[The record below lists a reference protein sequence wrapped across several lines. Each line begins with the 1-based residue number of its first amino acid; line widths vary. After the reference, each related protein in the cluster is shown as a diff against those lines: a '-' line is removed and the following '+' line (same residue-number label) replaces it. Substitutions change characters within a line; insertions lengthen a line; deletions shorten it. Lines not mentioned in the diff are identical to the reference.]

1 MSGPAIRTGSQIL
14 VLALLA
20 LASSVAMAEAK
31 VIWNGSTVHGSGGGR
46 HASPLDRAESL
57 AWRQNFIV
65 RSPVYPFVPPLATP
79 FGPWAPFVQT
89 GWMWSNYP
97 LGGFAPFCGGW

>member
-1 MSGPAIRTGSQIL
+1 MSGPAIRTRCQIL

-31 VIWNGSTVHGSGGGR
+31 VIWNGSTVHGRDGGR
-46 HASPLDRAESL
+46 APLDRAERL
-57 AWRQNFIV
+57 AWRQNFIL
-65 RSPVYPFVPPLATP
+65 RSPGYPFVPSLVTP

>member
-20 LASSVAMAEAK
+20 LASSAATAEAK
-31 VIWNGSTVHGSGGGR
+31 VIWNGHGHDGTR
-46 HASPLDRAESL
+46 NAAPLDRAELL

-97 LGGFAPFCGGW
+97 LGGFVPFCGRW